1 MWSSIWSWFIIS
13 VCLIDITKTEDVEN
27 KRVMIITVVMSWKN
41 EKLSWTCVMVV
52 SF

>member
-27 KRVMIITVVMSWKN
+27 KKSYDYYSSDEL
-41 EKLSWTCVMVV
+41 EK
-52 SF
+52 